1 VKVYNKK
8 TNYYYQQSLNQI
20 FSFREELLRKFIFQL
35 CYLLENQ
42 VLVPIKRQ
50 KQITNS
56 AKSISTER
64 FVVSQRKSS

>member
-1 VKVYNKK
+1 
-8 TNYYYQQSLNQI
+8 
-20 FSFREELLRKFIFQL
+20 
-35 CYLLENQ
+35 LENQ